1 MAGHNI
7 CMVAT
12 FLHPF
17 NLCLKLLKPFSNG
30 HKLKLVLQQLQTTLL
45 LVLAFKNILK
55 PCSTSS
61 KDCAFY
67 ASSCYPLLFHCF
79 HVLHSETWLLAW
91 IITIS
96 KTLPRSLTKNMI
108 IPLPIVTSKFSIF
121 PSKTFGLQNP

>member
-67 ASSCYPLLFHCF
+67 VSSCYPLMFHCV
-79 HVLHSETWLLAW
+79 HVNFGKF
-91 IITIS
+91 IS
-96 KTLPRSLTKNMI
+96 TANCSIEFVIGLIYFSHKRVGSTDGKAFNIFMLTNAA
-108 IPLPIVTSKFSIF
+108 F
-121 PSKTFGLQNP
+121 